1 MDQQPGDP
9 PEDTHHPT
17 VDVSKSL
24 HTAGHETEDLGFQDV
39 PDSGPVEESVEEHA
53 EAEQAE
59 ADEDLAIDVGQF
71 GLPRL
76 PDR

>member
-1 MDQQPGDP
+1 MTDP
-9 PEDTHHPT
+9 KVDEPAGGTEHPT

-24 HTAGHETEDLGFQDV
+24 HTAGHETQDLGFQDI
-39 PDSGPVEESVEEHA
+39 PDTGKVEESVEEHA

-59 ADEDLAIDVGQF
+59 AAADVALDAGEF
-71 GLPRL
+71 GG